1 LRPSLP
7 ALTLGALTL
16 GTGAA
21 TPALAADLA
30 VTFEVP
36 QLKVAE
42 YHRPYVALWLEGADE
57 AKAADL
63 AVLYDTKKANGEGQ
77 KWLKDLRAW
86 WRKGGRDLK
95 LPADGVSGAT
105 RAPGA
110 QTLTFSGNRFSRLPA
125 GQYFVV
131 IEAVREV
138 GGRETLKLP
147 IQLPL
152 KAGGAQTARGAS
164 ELGAFTVVGK

>member
-1 LRPSLP
+1 LRPFLP
-7 ALTLGALTL
+7 ALTLGAL
-16 GTGAA
+16 AA
-21 TPALAADLA
+21 SPALAADLA
-30 VTFEVP
+30 VTFQAP

-42 YHRPYVALWLEGADE
+42 YHRPYVAIWLEGADQ

-63 AVLYDTKKANGEGQ
+63 AVLYDTRKANAEGE
-77 KWLKDLRAW
+77 KWLKDLRSW

-95 LPADGVSGAT
+95 MPADGVSGAT
-105 RAPGA
+105 RAPGTH
-110 QTLTFSGNRFSRLPA
+110 TLTFPAGRLARLPA

-152 KAGGAQTARGAS
+152 KAGGVQTARGAS
-164 ELGAFTVVGK
+164 ELGLFTVAGK

>member
-1 LRPSLP
+1 MRPFLP
-7 ALTLGALTL
+7 ALTLGALS
-16 GTGAA
+16 A

-30 VTFEVP
+30 VTFQVP

-42 YHRPYVALWLEGADE
+42 YPRPYVAIWLESADQ
-57 AKAADL
+57 ATAANL
-63 AVLYDTKKANGEGQ
+63 AVLYDTKLANKEGE

-95 LPADGVSGAT
+95 MPADGISGAT
-105 RAPGA
+105 RPPGSH
-110 QTLTFSGNRFSRLPA
+110 TLTFSASRLARLPA
-125 GQYFVV
+125 GQYHVV

-152 KAGGAQTARGAS
+152 KAGGAQTAKGTT
-164 ELGAFTVVGK
+164 ELGAFTVAGK

>member
-1 LRPSLP
+1 MRPFVP

-16 GTGAA
+16 GAGGA

-30 VTFEVP
+30 VTFQVP

-42 YHRPYVALWLEGADE
+42 YHRPYVGLWIEGADQ

-63 AVLYDTKKANGEGQ
+63 AVLYDTKLANKEGE
-77 KWLKDLRAW
+77 KWLKDLRSW
-86 WRKGGRDLK
+86 WRKGGRDMK
-95 LPADGVSGAT
+95 MPADGVSGAT
-105 RAPGA
+105 KAPGTH
-110 QTLTFSGNRFSRLPA
+110 TLTFAGSRLARLPA

-131 IEAVREV
+131 IEVVREV

-152 KAGGAQTARGAS
+152 RTGALQSAKGAS
-164 ELGAFTVVGK
+164 ELGAFTVAGK

>member
-1 LRPSLP
+1 VRPFLP
-7 ALTLGALTL
+7 VLTLGALT
-16 GTGAA
+16 A
-21 TPALAADLA
+21 TPAFAADLA
-30 VTFEVP
+30 VTFQVP

-42 YHRPYVALWLEGADE
+42 YHRPYVAIWLESADQ

-63 AVLYDTKKANGEGQ
+63 AVLYDTKKANAEGE

-95 LPADGVSGAT
+95 MPADGVSGAT

-110 QTLTFSGNRFSRLPA
+110 HTLTFPASRFARLPA
-125 GQYFVV
+125 GQYVVV
-131 IEAVREV
+131 IEATREV

-152 KAGGAQTARGAS
+152 KAGGARSAIGTS
-164 ELGAFTVVGK
+164 ELGAFSVIGK

>member
-1 LRPSLP
+1 MRPFIP
-7 ALTLGALTL
+7 ALSLGAISLGAL
-16 GTGAA
+16 AA
-21 TPALAADLA
+21 TPAVAADLA
-30 VTFEVP
+30 VTFQVP

-42 YHRPYVALWLEGADE
+42 YHRPYVALWLEDASG

-63 AVLYDTKKANGEGQ
+63 SVLYDTKLANKEGE
-77 KWLKDLRAW
+77 KWLKDLRSW
-86 WRKGGRDLK
+86 WRKGGRDMK
-95 LPADGVSGAT
+95 MPADGVSGAT
-105 RAPGA
+105 KAPGA
-110 QTLTFSGNRFSRLPA
+110 HTLTYSASRFSRLPA

-152 KAGGAQTARGAS
+152 KAGGAQAAKGTS
-164 ELGAFTVVGK
+164 ELGAFSVAGK

>member
-1 LRPSLP
+1 MRPFIP
-7 ALTLGALTL
+7 ALTLGALT
-16 GTGAA
+16 A

-30 VTFEVP
+30 VTFQVP

-42 YHRPYVALWLEGADE
+42 YHRPYLALWVEGADGT
-57 AKAADL
+57 AATNL
-63 AVLYDTKKANGEGQ
+63 SVLYDTKLANKEGE
-77 KWLKDLRAW
+77 KWLKDLRSW

-95 LPADGVSGAT
+95 MPADGVSGAT
-105 RAPGA
+105 KAPGTH
-110 QTLTFSGNRFSRLPA
+110 TLTFSGSRFSRLPA

-152 KAGGAQTARGAS
+152 KAGAVQTVRGAS
-164 ELGAFTVVGK
+164 ELGAFTVTVK

>member
-1 LRPSLP
+1 MRPLIP
-7 ALTLGALTL
+7 ALTLGAISL
-16 GTGAA
+16 GAGAA

-30 VTFEVP
+30 VTFQVP

-42 YHRPYVALWLEGADE
+42 YHRPYVAVWLEKADE
-57 AKAADL
+57 TKAADL
-63 AVLYDTKKANGEGQ
+63 AVLYDVKKANAEGE
-77 KWLKDLRAW
+77 KWLKDLRSW
-86 WRKGGRDLK
+86 WRKGGRDLDM
-95 LPADGVSGAT
+95 PADGVSGAT
-105 RAPGA
+105 RQPGTH
-110 QTLTFSGNRFSRLPA
+110 TLTFSASRLFRLPA

-152 KAGGAQTARGAS
+152 KAGGAQTAKGAS
-164 ELGAFTVVGK
+164 ELGVFTVAGK